1 MTNTHSQREEIRAP
15 NADAAAHTFA
25 SSLQGLLEVT
35 RAVRS
40 GADVGSVLKTIA
52 RAVSDA
58 LGYLEGNIDPLLRSL
73 IASFGIATNGSG
85 RSAHELLQVADEA
98 MYSAKRTGT
107 GIEVAA

>member
-25 SSLQGLLEVT
+25 SSLQGLLDVT
-35 RAVRS
+35 
-40 GADVGSVLKTIA
+40 
-52 RAVSDA
+52 
-58 LGYLEGNIDPLLRSL
+58 
-73 IASFGIATNGSG
+73 
-85 RSAHELLQVADEA
+85 HELLQVADEA